1 MKNFQ
6 LTYSKVYSIT
16 DLKCWN
22 RSQYCISRL
31 DRLRGCQIGDGFH
44 GCRLKFGYI
53 TDNVLFPFNK
63 FLKES
68 FSR

>member
-6 LTYSKVYSIT
+6 PTYSKVYSIT

-31 DRLRGCQIGDGFH
+31 DRLSGCQIGDGFN
-44 GCRLKFGYI
+44 GYRLKFGYI
-53 TDNVLFPFNK
+53 TANVLFLFNK
-63 FLKES
+63 F
-68 FSR
+68 

>member
-6 LTYSKVYSIT
+6 PIYSKVYSIT

-31 DRLRGCQIGDGFH
+31 DRLSGCQIGDGFN
-44 GCRLKFGYI
+44 GYRLKLAI
-53 TDNVLFPFNK
+53 
-63 FLKES
+63 
-68 FSR
+68 